1 MRHRKSGR
9 KLKRTASHRRA
20 TLASLST
27 ALLRHKRIM
36 TTVAKAKETR
46 MVVEKIIT
54 RAKRA
59 SAQTDKPSVRIHA
72 TREVARLIRDRA
84 VVGELFSTIVEKVGT
99 RPGGYTRIV
108 RLGQRPGDGAEL
120 AVLELVDFNT
130 GQEATKSAAPAK
142 RKTASRGKKAK
153 GTSKAEP
160 KEKTS
165 APSEAS
171 SGTQKS

>member
-27 ALLRHKRIM
+27 ALLRHKRIT

-54 RAKRA
+54 RARRA
-59 SAQTDKPSVRIHA
+59 AVQTDKPAVRIHA
-72 TREVARLIRDRA
+72 TREVARLIKDRS
-84 VVGELFSTIVEKVGT
+84 VVAELFSTIVEKIGS

-108 RLGQRPGDGAEL
+108 RLGQRPGDAAEL
-120 AVLELVDFNT
+120 AVIELVDFNT
-130 GQEATKSAAPAK
+130 GQDVAKTAPPTKKKTALK
-142 RKTASRGKKAK
+142 RKPKKAS
-153 GTSKAEP
+153 TKAEADEAGT
-160 KEKTS
+160 KES
-165 APSEAS
+165 
-171 SGTQKS
+171 